1 MKRRTSILLTLLV
14 WVFLITYVIV
24 ASRYC
29 TAQKDRQLCKGIHVK
44 ILDSMQHGYITP
56 GMVRNWLISENMKI
70 TKEELSRINT
80 LDVER
85 VVKKRGFVKTARAY
99 VTLDGYLNIDITQR
113 TPIMRVN
120 SVNGYNFYV
129 TEDNY
134 ILPLQKYHVTYVP
147 VVTGYINAPF
157 ERNFVGSLD
166 DLAKNGEKKTD
177 KNYIFLHKLINFVK
191 FASSDD
197 FWNAFI
203 VQINVLGVPGNSDD
217 PKTGAKYNEPQVEI
231 VPRVG
236 NYVVKL
242 GNLDGYEA
250 KLSKLMSF
258 YNKGLPY
265 DGWESYSYINLEYQN
280 QVVCIK

>member
-1 MKRRTSILLTLLV
+1 M
-14 WVFLITYVIV
+14 
-24 ASRYC
+24 
-29 TAQKDRQLCKGIHVK
+29 D
-44 ILDSMQHGYITP
+44 HGYITP
-56 GMVRNWLISENMKI
+56 GMVRNWLVSENMKI
-70 TKEELSRINT
+70 TREELSRINT
-80 LDVER
+80 LDVES

-113 TPIMRVN
+113 TPIMRVS

-157 ERNFVGSLD
+157 GRDFVGSLD
-166 DLAKNGEKKTD
+166 DLAANGEKKVD

-191 FASSDD
+191 FASNDD

-203 VQINVLGVPGNSDD
+203 VQINVLGVPGNGGSN
-217 PKTGAKYNEPQVEI
+217 GADGGYDEPRVEI
-231 VPRVG
+231 IPRVG
-236 NYVVKL
+236 DYVVRL
-242 GNLDGYEA
+242 GELDGYEA

-258 YNKGLPY
+258 YNKGLAY
-265 DGWESYSYINLEYQN
+265 DGWESCSYINLEYQN